1 MSPRTRVALALGSGG
16 ARGYAHIGVIEV
28 LEERGYDIVTVAGS
42 SMGALVGGLHAAG
55 QMEAYAQWVQGL
67 SQRDVLR
74 LLDPSP
80 SAPGVIRA
88 EKIMAKVREL
98 LDGRLI
104 EDLPIPF
111 TAVATDL
118 LARKEV
124 WFQEGPVDVAV
135 RASIALPSIITP
147 VMLNGRLLAD
157 GGIMNPVPIAATVAT
172 RADVTVAVSLSGGQQ
187 SGEGR
192 VPAHETAAVRPSE
205 EWADRFR
212 RSASH
217 VLDRE
222 LTRSVLERFAETRGR
237 GAPSRF
243 RRPPGAAPA
252 DAAEALVQDAVQDAV
267 QNTDPE
273 ALLDAAEETAEELAQ
288 DGFGA
293 LPAGLRTLDV
303 MQLSLEVLQSM
314 VLRYRLAGYPPD
326 LLITVPKSAGRLLDF
341 HRAGELIELGRRMT
355 EEAID
360 RAEEFPPA
368 RPGPRS

>member
-55 QMEAYAQWVQGL
+55 QLEAYAQWVLGL

-98 LDGRLI
+98 LAGRLI

-192 VPAHETAAVRPSE
+192 VPAHETSAVRPSE
-205 EWADRFR
+205 EWAERFR

-237 GAPSRF
+237 STPSRF
-243 RRPPGAAPA
+243 LRPAGSAPV
-252 DAAEALVQDAVQDAV
+252 DAAEALVQDAVRDALV
-267 QNTDPE
+267 
-273 ALLDAAEETAEELAQ
+273 DAAEELTQ

-360 RAEEFPPA
+360 RADEFPPA
-368 RPGPRS
+368 RPRS

>member
-55 QMEAYAQWVQGL
+55 QMESYAQWVRGL

-98 LDGRLI
+98 LAGRLI
-104 EDLPIPF
+104 EDLPVPF

-192 VPAHETAAVRPSE
+192 VPAHETSAVRPSE
-205 EWADRFR
+205 EWAERFR

-222 LTRSVLERFAETRGR
+222 LTRSVLERLAETRGR
-237 GAPSRF
+237 GTPSRF
-243 RRPPGAAPA
+243 LRPAGTAPV
-252 DAAEALVQDAVQDAV
+252 DPAEALVRDAVQDV
-267 QNTDPE
+267 GRD
-273 ALLDAAEETAEELAQ
+273 ALVDAAEELTQ

-326 LLITVPKSAGRLLDF
+326 LLITVPKSARRLLDF

-360 RAEEFPPA
+360 RADEFPPA
-368 RPGPRS
+368 RPRS

>member
-16 ARGYAHIGVIEV
+16 ARGYAHIGVVEV

-192 VPAHETAAVRPSE
+192 VPAHETAAVRPTE
-205 EWADRFR
+205 EWAERFR

-237 GAPSRF
+237 GASSRF
-243 RRPPGAAPA
+243 LRPAGTAPV
-252 DAAEALVQDAVQDAV
+252 DAAEALVPGAVPGADA
-267 QNTDPE
+267 E

-360 RAEEFPPA
+360 RADEFPPA
-368 RPGPRS
+368 RPGPQP

>member
-16 ARGYAHIGVIEV
+16 ARGYAHIGVIQV

-55 QMEAYAQWVQGL
+55 QLEAYAQWVRGL

-80 SAPGVIRA
+80 SSPGVIRA
-88 EKIMAKVREL
+88 EKIMAQVREL

-172 RADVTVAVSLSGGQQ
+172 RADVTVAVSLSAGQQ

-192 VPAHETAAVRPSE
+192 VPAHETAAVRPAE
-205 EWADRFR
+205 EWAERFR
-212 RSASH
+212 RGASH

-222 LTRSVLERFAETRGR
+222 LARSVLERFAEARGR
-237 GAPSRF
+237 GASARLL
-243 RRPPGAAPA
+243 RPAGEVPA
-252 DAAEALVQDAVQDAV
+252 DAAEALAQDAAQD
-267 QNTDPE
+267 
-273 ALLDAAEETAEELAQ
+273 ALLDAAEGAVEGAVEKLVQERF
-288 DGFGA
+288 DA

-341 HRAGELIELGRRMT
+341 HRAEELIELGRRMA

-360 RAEEFPPA
+360 RADEFPPA
-368 RPGPRS
+368 RPSPRS

>member
-1 MSPRTRVALALGSGG
+1 MSARTRVALALGSGG
-16 ARGYAHIGVIEV
+16 ARGYSHIGVIQV

-55 QMEAYAQWVQGL
+55 QLEAYTQWVRSL

-98 LDGRLI
+98 LDGTLI

-124 WFQEGPVDVAV
+124 WFQEGPVEVAV

-192 VPAHETAAVRPSE
+192 VPAHETAAVRPTE
-205 EWADRFR
+205 EWAERFR

-243 RRPPGAAPA
+243 RRPAGVSPA
-252 DAAEALVQDAVQDAV
+252 GVDEALVEEAVQEVVEDV
-267 QNTDPE
+267 VEE
-273 ALLDAAEETAEELAQ
+273 AAEELAQ
-288 DGFGA
+288 EGFGV

-368 RPGPRS
+368 RPGPQS

>member
-1 MSPRTRVALALGSGG
+1 MSGTTRVALALGSGG
-16 ARGYAHIGVIEV
+16 ARGYTHIGVIQV

-55 QMEAYAQWVQGL
+55 QLEAYTQWVRGL

-98 LDGRLI
+98 LDGTLI

-192 VPAHETAAVRPSE
+192 VPAHETAAVRPAE
-205 EWADRFR
+205 EWAERFR

-237 GAPSRF
+237 GTPARF
-243 RRPPGAAPA
+243 RRPAGAAPVDVDEA
-252 DAAEALVQDAVQDAV
+252 LVEEAVQDVVEEAAEALDQ
-267 QNTDPE
+267 E
-273 ALLDAAEETAEELAQ
+273 
-288 DGFGA
+288 GFGA

-360 RAEEFPPA
+360 RADEFPPA
-368 RPGPRS
+368 RPGPGG

>member
-55 QMEAYAQWVQGL
+55 QLKAYAQWVRGL

-192 VPAHETAAVRPSE
+192 VPAHETSAVRPSE
-205 EWADRFR
+205 EWAERFR

-243 RRPPGAAPA
+243 LRPGGAAPV
-252 DAAEALVQDAVQDAV
+252 DAAEALVQDAVQDIG
-267 QNTDPE
+267 QDE
-273 ALLDAAEETAEELAQ
+273 GRDALVDAAEEAAEELAQ

-360 RAEEFPPA
+360 RADEFPPA
-368 RPGPRS
+368 RPRS